1 MSKDK
6 LPETC
11 IDCPHVIENIEE
23 FEDGGCAWYECALT
37 GQMIKDMDDCPII
50 KEEDE

>member
-1 MSKDK
+1 MSKEK

-23 FEDGGCAWYECALT
+23 YEDGGCAWYECAFT
-37 GQMIKDMDDCPII
+37 GQTIEEMKMCPIV